1 MEGLPVFVEVRVGS
15 PSEGGRYR
23 AEDEQE
29 GHRQCYEAAFFHP
42 QLQLSLSSSGMQI
55 NQCEVI
61 LLFKKVTYRFVIR
74 ERGKSLFTEIYT
86 QKS

>member
-1 MEGLPVFVEVRVGS
+1 MEGMPVFVEVRVGG